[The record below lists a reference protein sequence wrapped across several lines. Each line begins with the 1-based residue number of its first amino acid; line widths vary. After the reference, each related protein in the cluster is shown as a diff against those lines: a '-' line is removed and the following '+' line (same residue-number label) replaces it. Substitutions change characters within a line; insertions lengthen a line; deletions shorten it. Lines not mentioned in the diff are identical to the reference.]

1 MHLGLD
7 GRTAATTAT
16 KKSRMT
22 YGVSVLNRFVR
33 GRHPGSKVV
42 ARADDEWCADVFD
55 AFVCADQPVAIGDS
69 VVRRYALL
77 LSDDDDVSA
86 PVLIG
91 VYSSETNDVKYVTD
105 EGVTRRGTL
114 ELPND
119 EGVRGREV
127 QVRMTF
133 GDKKV
138 EVTAVDLKTR
148 KSVNF
153 ATDFHSR

>member
-1 MHLGLD
+1 M
-7 GRTAATTAT
+7 
-16 KKSRMT
+16 S
-22 YGVSVLNRFVR
+22 YGVAVLNRFIR
-33 GRHPGSKVV
+33 GQHPGSKVV

-77 LSDDDDVSA
+77 LPDDVSA
-86 PVLIG
+86 SVLVG

-105 EGVTRRGTL
+105 EGVTRCGSL

-127 QVRMTF
+127 QVCMTF
-133 GDKKV
+133 GHKEV
-138 EVTAVDLKTR
+138 EVTAVDLNTR